1 MDNELITALE
11 GRIEALLASYASLKN
26 DNLRLSE
33 ENAKL
38 RSDRDAVRSRVDGL
52 LKKLENL

>member
-1 MDNELITALE
+1 MITALE